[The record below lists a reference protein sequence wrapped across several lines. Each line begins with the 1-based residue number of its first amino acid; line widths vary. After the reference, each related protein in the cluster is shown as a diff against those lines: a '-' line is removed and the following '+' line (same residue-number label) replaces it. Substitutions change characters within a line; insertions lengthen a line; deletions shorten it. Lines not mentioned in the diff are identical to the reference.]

1 MIMTMTPDDSLLPR
15 RNSLV
20 GECVR
25 VMKARIAAGE
35 WAAELPGER
44 RLAELLNV
52 GRDTIR
58 LTLAELTAE
67 GVIAGGESG
76 RPRRLT
82 GGPERRGTPHRE
94 SWRMGMLSPF
104 RLERLSQPV
113 LAEVDQVRSLLAQR
127 GGVLELL
134 APPWYDAP
142 QPQKKLLEL
151 LAAEPRDAWILYR
164 SSREIQATFQ
174 TSHTP
179 CVIRGYPHQGID
191 LPHMDCDWT
200 ATGRHAM
207 GELWRKGHRRIGLLM
222 PRDGLRGNT
231 AAWQGAASF
240 HEEGVALS
248 EIRDDGTNGGLI
260 SAVAA
265 AIGQAEA
272 PTAFI
277 TLRPRQTITLLTWL
291 GSQGFRVPRD
301 FSLISLA
308 TESFM
313 AHCVPALTAYRL
325 DPLVFAKRVVRHL
338 ELLVGGQLGPQG
350 SLLLMPEL
358 VPGASV
364 APR

>member
-1 MIMTMTPDDSLLPR
+1 MPLDDSLLPR

-35 WAAELPGER
+35 WAEHLPGER
-44 RLAELLNV
+44 RLAALLNV

-58 LTLAELTAE
+58 LTLGELTAE
-67 GVIAGGESG
+67 GLIAGGESG
-76 RPRRLT
+76 RHRRLT
-82 GGPERRGTPHRE
+82 GGREGRDIRHRE
-94 SWRMGMLSPF
+94 NWRIGMRPPLRLATMSP
-104 RLERLSQPV
+104 PG
-113 LAEVDQVRSLLAQR
+113 LAAWDQGGTLLAHR
-127 GGVLELL
+127 GGVLQLL
-134 APPWYDAP
+134 SPPWYDAP
-142 QPQKKLLEL
+142 QPQRKLLHL
-151 LAAEPRDAWILYR
+151 LAAEPQDAWILYR
-164 SSREIQATFQ
+164 SSREIQAAFQ
-174 TSHTP
+174 ASRTP

-200 ATGRHAM
+200 ATGRHAV
-207 GELWRKGHRRIGLLM
+207 GELWRKGHRRIGVLM

-231 AAWQGAASF
+231 AAWQGAVSF
-240 HEEGVALS
+240 HEENVVLL
-248 EIRDDGTNGGLI
+248 EIRDDGTNAGLT
-260 SAVAA
+260 SAVSA
-265 AIGQAEA
+265 AIGHAEA

-313 AHCVPALTAYRL
+313 AHCVPAMTAYRL

-338 ELLVGGQLGPQG
+338 ELLVGGQLGSQG
-350 SLLLMPEL
+350 SLLLMPEM
-358 VPGASV
+358 VPGVSV
-364 APR
+364 AAR

>member
-1 MIMTMTPDDSLLPR
+1 
-15 RNSLV
+15 
-20 GECVR
+20 
-25 VMKARIAAGE
+25 
-35 WAAELPGER
+35 
-44 RLAELLNV
+44 V

-58 LTLAELTAE
+58 LMLAELTAE

-76 RPRRLT
+76 RNRRL
-82 GGPERRGTPHRE
+82 RGSPNAIGTHHRE
-94 SWRMGMLSPF
+94 NWRIGMLSPF

-134 APPWYDAP
+134 SPPWYDAP
-142 QPQKKLLEL
+142 QPQKKLLQML
-151 LAAEPRDAWILYR
+151 VAEPRDAWILYR
-164 SSREIQATFQ
+164 SSREIQAAFRA
-174 TSHTP
+174 SHTP

-191 LPHMDCDWT
+191 LPYMDCDWT
-200 ATGRHAM
+200 ATGRHAV

-222 PRDGLRGNT
+222 PQDGLRGNT

-240 HEEGVALS
+240 QEEGVSLT
-248 EIRDDGTNGGLI
+248 EIWDDGTNTGLI
-260 SAVAA
+260 AAVAA
-265 AIGQAEA
+265 AIRHAAA

-277 TLRPRQTITLLTWL
+277 TLRPRQTLTLLTWL
-291 GSQGFRVPRD
+291 CSQGFRVPRD

-313 AHCVPALTAYRL
+313 NHCVPMMTAYRL

-338 ELLVGGQLGPQG
+338 ELLLGGQLGPQG

-358 VPGASV
+358 VQGASV
-364 APR
+364 APRGGGGLTATGWF